1 MTLQRAQQFPMEP
14 RSAIVR
20 SAGRNLF
27 DYHVVVLLSSSV
39 WTRVFSGLGACVA
52 GVLVL
57 FYAFVLLV
65 EGMPDEEVSAGSHA
79 LTVTKLIVA
88 GMAGVALFAGAASK
102 WRWVI
107 LGGCSLFFADFA
119 LWLVSYSGVF
129 IPTSLEH
136 PEPGP
141 VPLPPLSWLV
151 LVTVWGVFPG
161 LLAVLACRRPPER
174 ALDRPHLPPT
184 GPASV

>member
-1 MTLQRAQQFPMEP
+1 M
-14 RSAIVR
+14 
-20 SAGRNLF
+20 
-27 DYHVVVLLSSSV
+27 LLSSSV

-52 GVLVL
+52 ACLAL
-57 FYAFVLLV
+57 LYAFLLLV

-79 LTVTKLIVA
+79 LLVTKLIVA
-88 GMAGVALFAGAASK
+88 GMAGVALIAGAASG

-119 LWLVSYSGVF
+119 LWLVWYSGVF
-129 IPTSLEH
+129 RPATLEH

-141 VPLPPLSWLV
+141 VPQPPLFWLV

-174 ALDRPHLPPT
+174 ALDHRQLPPT
-184 GPASV
+184 EPASVYRW